1 MDNSENIKILNF
13 ISDILNDDNGKI
25 KLEATDL
32 LLCIKNISDAHYL
45 ESKAIMGKDR
55 HLVCSKELIHDK
67 YFAANPLNRFDNVML
82 NIEGGD
88 VKLYEMDEVAAYVK
102 DASKEDVNL
111 VIAHTSNDN
120 LKHQIKVKMLATKFN
135 K

>member
-13 ISDILNDDNGKI
+13 ISDLLNDDNGKI

-45 ESKAIMGKDR
+45 ESTAIMGKDR
-55 HLVCSKELIHDK
+55 NLACVKELITNK
-67 YFAANPLNRFDNVML
+67 YFVGKPLNKFNNVIL
-82 NIEGGD
+82 NIEGDD
-88 VKLYEMDEVAAYVK
+88 VKLYEIDEVASSIK
-102 DASKEDVNL
+102 DTCKKDVNL
-111 VIAHTSNDN
+111 VVAHTMNYN
-120 LKHQIKVKMLATKFN
+120 LKHQIQVKMLATKF